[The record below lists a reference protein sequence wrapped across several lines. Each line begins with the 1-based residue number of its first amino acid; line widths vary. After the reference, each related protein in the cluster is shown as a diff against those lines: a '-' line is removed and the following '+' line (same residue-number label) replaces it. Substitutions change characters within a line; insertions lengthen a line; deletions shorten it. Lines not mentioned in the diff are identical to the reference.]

1 VTVRIADFT
10 ATLRQA
16 IDESRAAG
24 MDASV
29 RELEE
34 RVFAAHATSSE
45 HLGEVGEAIARF
57 LKRNGPALP
66 LTTLAKYRH
75 CLAEVG
81 KLWPKYRP

>member
-1 VTVRIADFT
+1 MVQLAEFT

-16 IDESRAAG
+16 IEESRTAG

-34 RVFAAHATSSE
+34 RVFAAYATSSE
-45 HLGEVGEAIARF
+45 KLGEVGEAITRF
-57 LKRNGPALP
+57 LQMNGRDLP
-66 LTTLAKYRH
+66 PTTADKFHR

-81 KLWPKYRP
+81 KVWPRYRR